1 MEIAL
6 TNRVVLVSG
15 AAQGIGRGIAL
26 VLARAGAHVV
36 VCDIQ
41 AEEGQATADAIADLG
56 HRSLFVH
63 ADISDPAAVSSI
75 MDQVATKFGGLDI
88 LVNNAAVEYFRS
100 IEETTIEEWDR
111 TQSVDLKGIFLMTK
125 SALPMLRDSEH
136 AVVVNIASVH
146 ATATIPDLGAYAA
159 AKGGIVALTRSLSQD
174 LGRQGV
180 RVITVSPGFI
190 NAGMTK
196 VWLDSLEDRQGT
208 LDRINAM
215 HPSGRIGTPE
225 DIGNFIAF
233 ACTDLGGFIN
243 GVNVIIDG
251 GLTTKLHH

>member
-1 MEIAL
+1 MDVAL
-6 TNRVVLVSG
+6 TNRVALVTG

-26 VLARAGAHVV
+26 VLARAGAHIV

-41 AEEGQATADAIADLG
+41 ADEGQATADAIAKLG
-56 HRSLFVH
+56 RRSLFVH
-63 ADISDPAAVSSI
+63 ADISDPAAVI
-75 MDQVATKFGGLDI
+75 AMMDQVATEFGGLDI
-88 LVNNAAVEYFRS
+88 LINNAAVEYFRS

-111 TQSVDLKGIFLMTK
+111 TQSVDLKGIFLMTR
-125 SALPMLRDSEH
+125 SALSMLRDSDH
-136 AVVVNIASVH
+136 AIIVNIASVH
-146 ATATIPDLGAYAA
+146 ATATIPELGAYAA
-159 AKGGIVALTRSLSQD
+159 AKGGIVALTQSLCQD
-174 LGRQGV
+174 LGHQGI
-180 RVITVSPGFI
+180 RVIAVSPGFI

-196 VWLDSLEDRQGT
+196 TWLDSLQDRQGT
-208 LDRINAM
+208 LDRINTM

-251 GLTTKLHH
+251 GLTSKLHH

>member
-1 MEIAL
+1 
-6 TNRVVLVSG
+6 
-15 AAQGIGRGIAL
+15 
-26 VLARAGAHVV
+26 
-36 VCDIQ
+36 
-41 AEEGQATADAIADLG
+41 
-56 HRSLFVH
+56 
-63 ADISDPAAVSSI
+63 
-75 MDQVATKFGGLDI
+75 
-88 LVNNAAVEYFRS
+88 
-100 IEETTIEEWDR
+100 
-111 TQSVDLKGIFLMTK
+111 
-125 SALPMLRDSEH
+125 
-136 AVVVNIASVH
+136 VNIASVH

-233 ACTDLGGFIN
+233 ACTDLGGFIK